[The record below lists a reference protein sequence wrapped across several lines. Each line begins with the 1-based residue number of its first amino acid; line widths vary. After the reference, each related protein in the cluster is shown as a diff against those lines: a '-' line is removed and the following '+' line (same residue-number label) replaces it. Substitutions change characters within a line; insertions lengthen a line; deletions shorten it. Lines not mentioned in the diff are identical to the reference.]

1 MNILFVVSRHSKKID
16 DSTLT
21 KDLVN
26 EFLEKGHNITVVTM
40 LEKRENEETHLN
52 IENGCK
58 LLQCRE

>member
-40 LEKRENEETHLN
+40 LEKRENEETKLN
-52 IENGCK
+52 I
-58 LLQCRE
+58 